1 MRRRR
6 FLEDEGRSPEEVLE
20 DGANPDPFDIVFR
33 QEINEKLCEIM
44 SSLGGL
50 ECKVLQM
57 RFGLKDG
64 IEMTAEEVAVELG
77 LTPERVQQ
85 LEARA
90 LRNLRH
96 PDISNRLK
104 ELLK

>member
-1 MRRRR
+1 
-6 FLEDEGRSPEEVLE
+6 
-20 DGANPDPFDIVFR
+20 
-33 QEINEKLCEIM
+33 
-44 SSLGGL
+44 
-50 ECKVLQM
+50 M

-77 LTPERVQQ
+77 LTADRVRQ
-85 LEARA
+85 LETRA

-104 ELLK
+104 DLLK